1 MLSKVRNLF
10 RCRTASVEERSVYS
24 SASSCAFLQSCVL
37 DLSFPGGHA
46 RLGGDLQLRVRSKSK
61 LQVMHSVQS
70 YILDPCSLG
79 EIPVMVLTAVQYS
92 ISCRMSCRYKPPM
105 RHMLQSWAMDPS
117 PHWALA
123 ALVAAAV
130 QYRTSCEMRSRSK
143 LTRGICSKFGA
154 MDQSSPGA
162 VPVLVTLAI
171 LGSRKMCNRS
181 KLRGVH
187 LLQSYALE
195 IVLQIQASLASFAA
209 ILGGASVLTWA
220 RARFGGD
227 STSLQEQLR
236 DCSHSK
242 LHMLHSLQSCAM
254 DLSSPTTVPALL
266 MTAVQYRSS
275 RECATVPGFQWRVG
289 CNPGYWSM
297 SCRSR
302 LVRPAAN
309 VRPLY
314 NLHCGTCCNP
324 G

>member
-1 MLSKVRNLF
+1 MCFSTVLRAGPVDSRGSCSPW
-10 RCRTASVEERSVYS
+10 RRPSAASAQQIQASGDAFGAILHTGSVLAWGNS
-24 SASSCAFLQSCVL
+24 RDGADGC
-37 DLSFPGGHA
+37 
-46 RLGGDLQLRVRSKSK
+46 
-61 LQVMHSVQS
+61 
-70 YILDPCSLG
+70 
-79 EIPVMVLTAVQYS
+79 AVQYQ
-92 ISCRMSCRYKPPM
+92 
-105 RHMLQSWAMDPS
+105 LQNVLPIQASYETYATILGDGS
-117 PHWALA
+117 FTALGIGRFTNK
-123 ALVAAAV
+123 AAAV

-266 MTAVQYRSS
+266 MTVQYRSS